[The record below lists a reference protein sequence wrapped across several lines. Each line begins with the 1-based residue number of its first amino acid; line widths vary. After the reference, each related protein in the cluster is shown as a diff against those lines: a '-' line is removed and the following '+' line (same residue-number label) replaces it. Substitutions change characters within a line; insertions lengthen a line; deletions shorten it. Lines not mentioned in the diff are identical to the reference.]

1 MLGVN
6 IFAHEPGKLKEVI
19 DKEPL
24 NWRTFDD
31 DGTITK
37 QWNSPAT
44 PAFYVIDHDGLIRR
58 NRIGHPGEQ
67 VIYAVLET
75 PIEQAEAA
83 ARPK

>member
-6 IFAHEPGKLKEVI
+6 VFAHEPNKLKEVMA
-19 DKEPL
+19 KEDL

-44 PAFYVIDHDGLIRR
+44 PAFYVIDHDGVIRHKW
-58 NRIGHPGEQ
+58 IGHPGEM
-67 VIYAVLET
+67 VLDAALDT
-75 PIEQAEAA
+75 LIEQAETAHLP
-83 ARPK
+83 R